1 MPRSVITARVG
12 KVGIDFRP
20 ISPKAIESCLLAK
33 DMIILPLD
41 NSCVEANLKVI
52 AIAPDFSDSD
62 GELMEP
68 VPEDMRGVVKLLG
81 DTWAKT
87 AVYSREETSY
97 REKKAKDSA
106 SLLGQWRKLSGE
118 IEPVI
123 CQSALYRWKRGR
135 EEYFICFLSDLP
147 EQNARRIISITQL
160 LGEYWHDQRGGLAL
174 VHAAAVIKAG
184 RGYMFLGPSGAGKST
199 AAILSLENG
208 SEVIDDDMSCIAAD
222 DDGHY
227 RVLSTGCWVRLARE
241 RKLAKLPPLAEVGLG
256 IPLAGIF
263 VLAKDQRDYLVPLSE
278 RSAAYMLTRQA
289 LWLDNNIPP
298 KMPEAMMRRIFDNCC
313 TIAGQV
319 PAYELHFRKSPDFWK
334 VIDAELGG

>member
-1 MPRSVITARVG
+1 MPRSVDSARVG
-12 KVGIDFRP
+12 RVGIDFCP

-33 DMIILPLD
+33 DMIILPSD

-68 VPEDMRGVVKLLG
+68 VPEDMRGAVKLLG

-87 AVYSREETSY
+87 AVYSREETSS
-97 REKKAKDSA
+97 RQKESQDSA
-106 SLLGQWRKLSGE
+106 SLLGQWRELSGE

-135 EEYFICFLSDLP
+135 EEYFICFLSGSRD
-147 EQNARRIISITQL
+147 ENARRIVSAIQL
-160 LGEYWHDQRGGLAL
+160 LAEYWHNQRGGLAL
-174 VHAAAVIKAG
+174 VHASAVAKSG

-199 AAILSLENG
+199 AALLSLGNG
-208 SEVIDDDMSCIAAD
+208 AEVIDDDMSCIAAD
-222 DDGHY
+222 DGHY
-227 RVLSTGCWVRLARE
+227 RVLSSGCKATRRGEVLSTRRSNF
-241 RKLAKLPPLAEVGLG
+241 AEVGLG
-256 IPLAGIF
+256 VPLAGIF
-263 VLAKDQRDYLVPLSE
+263 SLAKDQEDFLVPLSE
-278 RSAAYMLTRQA
+278 RGAAYLLTYQA
-289 LWLDNNIPP
+289 LWLDTDNSG
-298 KMPEAMMRRIFDNCC
+298 KRPEAMMRRIFDNCC